1 MVRAKKPESSN
12 TQVDTLTEKFS
23 ALKVTESPEYLKLS
37 EKYDHLVE
45 LAELQRQMNSKLT
58 ITVNRLAEELE
69 QTKGRIVAAQPPVP
83 QSSPSLRYRKWHLY
97 FLRRRQ

>member
-1 MVRAKKPESSN
+1 MALVHAKKPESSN

-45 LAELQRQMNSKLT
+45 LA
-58 ITVNRLAEELE
+58 
-69 QTKGRIVAAQPPVP
+69 
-83 QSSPSLRYRKWHLY
+83 
-97 FLRRRQ
+97 